1 LKTRNESPFAIS
13 IAKDGIVWFATPS
26 IIGSIDP
33 GTGRINEIPAPK
45 GEDGKPPYV
54 RCMTIGNDG
63 TIWYVAQG
71 AGRIDSYDP
80 KTEKFTTY
88 PVEDRKG
95 RPFGIAVHGDE
106 VWFSLIASNKVGYLK
121 PATGEIKTFPIPTPK
136 VGVERVKVDA
146 KGRVWIPERDVA
158 KLGMLAPGSDT
169 IVEKDLPYMCSPYT
183 DEVDLEGSVW
193 VVCQHRA
200 SLVRV
205 NPDTMAMVEYP
216 MPSGSSGVAR
226 ELYVDSQGSLWFAEW
241 FSGKV
246 TGFKRIGVMQGAK

>member
-33 GTGRINEIPAPK
+33 GTGRINEIPVPK

-63 TIWYVAQG
+63 TIWYVALA
-71 AGRIDSYDP
+71 AGRVDNYDP
-80 KTEKFTTY
+80 KTEKFTKY
-88 PVEDRKG
+88 PIEDGKG
-95 RPFGIAVHGDE
+95 APFGIAVNGDKI
-106 VWFSLIASNKVGYLK
+106 WFALIKANKVGYLV
-121 PATGEIKTFPIPTPK
+121 PATGEIKTFPIPTPN
-136 VGVERVKVDA
+136 VGVERIKVDA

-158 KLGMLAPGSDT
+158 KLGMLAPGSNR
-169 IVEKDLPYMCSPYT
+169 IVETELPYMCSPYT
-183 DEVDLEGSVW
+183 DEVDPDGSIW

-216 MPSGSSGVAR
+216 MPSGAGGVAR
-226 ELYVDSQGSLWFAEW
+226 ELNLDSQGMLWFGEW

-246 TGFKRIGVMQGAK
+246 TGFKRIK